1 MVQDLPSYAELGGLL
16 HPKVIHILDVRT
28 WENTLL
34 NESIRS
40 VVKALTIWE
49 GFKST
54 SRLYS

>member
-16 HPKVIHILDVRT
+16 YPKVNHILDVRT
-28 WENTLL
+28 WENTML
-34 NESIRS
+34 NGSTWS

-54 SRLYS
+54 SRL

>member
-16 HPKVIHILDVRT
+16 HPKVNHILDVRT
-28 WENTLL
+28 WENTML
-34 NESIRS
+34 NGSTWS

-54 SRLYS
+54 SRL